1 MWRPKVG
8 NGLVLAGNVNPNM
21 VLAFGIVGI
30 IFDIVALIAYFMP
43 DRIWRR
49 TKIDEKNELV
59 GLSGDELSMFS
70 AVHSYCILLP
80 LRLFPEMLLA
90 ARARA
95 AM

>member
-1 MWRPKVG
+1 
-8 NGLVLAGNVNPNM
+8 M

-70 AVHSYCILLP
+70 AVVLHSFCPCVCFLKCYWRRGC
-80 LRLFPEMLLA
+80 
-90 ARARA
+90 ARPCNVQKGF
-95 AM
+95 